1 MSDSVRPHRR
11 QPTRLHRPWDSPGK
25 NTGVG
30 CHFLLRVAVVGSF
43 WEKHPLFAK
52 SLGEVNTGAGD
63 WSRPS
68 WRSHRP
74 GLQVTAGCTL
84 QGGGRSWH
92 KCCCLK
98 RQQPRPTSSGWR
110 GPLPGLVLARLSEP
124 HFLILRTEPGVPS
137 QRAGTGSVRSAA
149 AGLTCHLR
157 VTVLVTVPQTCSSSL
172 RRTRPWGYAPGGG
185 G

>member
-1 MSDSVRPHRR
+1 M
-11 QPTRLHRPWDSPGK
+11 
-25 NTGVG
+25 
-30 CHFLLRVAVVGSF
+30 AVVGSF

-68 WRSHRP
+68 WRSRRP
-74 GLQVTAGCTL
+74 GLRVTAGCTL

-98 RQQPRPTSSGWR
+98 CQQPRPTSRGWQ
-110 GPLPGLVLARLSEP
+110 GPLPGPVLPRLLEP
-124 HFLILRTEPGVPS
+124 HFLILGTDPGVPS
-137 QRAGTGSVRSAA
+137 WRAGPGSVRSAA
-149 AGLTCHLR
+149 GLKCHLR
-157 VTVLVTVPQTCSSSL
+157 VTRLVTVPQTCSSSP
-172 RRTRPWGYAPGGG
+172 RRTRPWGCAPGGG